1 MRVPTLRKVTVA
13 AEDED
18 QEKELE
24 SKRKVGDDDDDDNE
38 EDWIQIREND
48 LEKETTVAKASSQ
61 SEKSTIQEVVTV
73 APERDLYTY
82 IKYPRFLLLT
92 ILRVF
97 QGLGHV

>member
-24 SKRKVGDDDDDDNE
+24 SKRKVGDDDDDDDDKE
-38 EDWIQIREND
+38 EDWIQIRKND
-48 LEKETTVAKASSQ
+48 LEKETTVAKASSR

-73 APERDLYTY
+73 DPAERSLY
-82 IKYPRFLLLT
+82 I
-92 ILRVF
+92 
-97 QGLGHV
+97 H

>member
-24 SKRKVGDDDDDDNE
+24 SKGKVGDDDDERED
-38 EDWIQIREND
+38 DWIQIREND
-48 LEKETTVAKASSQ
+48 LEKETTVAKASSR

-73 APERDLYTY
+73 DPAEISIHTLS
-82 IKYPRFLLLT
+82 I
-92 ILRVF
+92 
-97 QGLGHV
+97 